1 MSKKTTLT
9 EKYPRVGKVV
19 FERLYEGDPTKTKK
33 YFEFMLRTWSEKSIS
48 PVNFTTKKLVE
59 WVNSFEEHLPY
70 IEQKDIY
77 HSQYRNISNFIET
90 ITSAEIEKSSR
101 EFTKSEHVQVLLETE
116 NYVLLRPLTH
126 LGSLKY
132 GAQTRWCTASR
143 ANPETFRNYFGRGY
157 LAYCIAKNEVNKEY
171 TKFALFTEDA
181 RNPFGGEVL
190 IYNPQDNAVQDY
202 YFTEKKWDYGD
213 MYQIISTFRLEAS
226 KHFTFKRAKT
236 QLNHSL
242 TSLISLDFDSIKRN
256 WEFVSSYETDND
268 QLNQLRQ
275 KLNEAINQLQNY
287 ATV

>member
-143 ANPETFRNYFGRGY
+143 TNPETFRNYFGRGY

-256 WEFVSSYETDND
+256 WEFVSSHETDND

>member
-1 MSKKTTLT
+1 MSKKTTLAQ
-9 EKYPRVGKVV
+9 KYPRVGKVV
-19 FERLYEGDPTKTKK
+19 LERLYEGDPTKTKK
-33 YFEFMLRTWSEKSIS
+33 YFEFMLRTWSEKAIS

-77 HSQYRNISNFIET
+77 HSHYRSISNFIET

-101 EFTKSEHVQVLLETE
+101 EFTKSEHVQVLLETD
-116 NYVLLRPLTH
+116 NFVLLRPLTH

-143 ANPETFRNYFGRGY
+143 SNPETFRNYFGRGY

-181 RNPFGGEVL
+181 RNPFAGEVL
-190 IYNPQDNAVQDY
+190 IYNPQDNAVQDL

-242 TSLISLDFDSIKRN
+242 TSLISLDFDSIKKN
-256 WEFVSSYETDND
+256 WEFVSNHETDSD

-275 KLNEAINQLQNY
+275 KLSEAINQIQNY